1 MGWNRLTSL
10 AIMILCATGACCSAL
25 AEPRRDGYY
34 EGKEEGWFWRELLLN
49 PQAPPPLLE
58 PETQTSDASD
68 EEPAQT
74 EPSEKEAPQP
84 RPLSPE
90 WMRVKL
96 PEYRDRAI
104 EQPTPD
110 NVRAYFYLQ
119 RYAMDMA
126 ERFALVA
133 QKVVLADPSLDEN
146 TRRPISTY
154 GAQVFDE
161 VARDNTLHVATRIA
175 SLAGMWY
182 FYKSDCPYC
191 RAQNPILERL
201 QHRIG
206 LAVLPIAL
214 DDRAMPEAPFGRFVP
229 NKGHAQQL
237 GVTQT
242 PTLYL
247 VRKPNE
253 FVLVSEGLVTDDGL
267 LERIVYAAHDAGWIS
282 DEEFNSTRAAKP
294 AGLSVDA
301 AGVDPDLLSDPL
313 KLVQF
318 LKAHDAAEATAPS
331 LP

>member
-1 MGWNRLTSL
+1 MGRNRLTSL
-10 AIMILCATGACCSAL
+10 TFAFVCASGVLCSAL
-25 AEPRRDGYY
+25 AESPRGDGYY
-34 EGKEEGWFWRELLLN
+34 EGKEEGWFWRELF
-49 PQAPPPLLE
+49 PAAQPPALE
-58 PETQTSDASD
+58 PEIPATDASV
-68 EEPAQT
+68 EEPVQEARIQ
-74 EPSEKEAPQP
+74 SEAAQP

-90 WMRVKL
+90 WMRAKL
-96 PEYRDRAI
+96 PEYRDRAL

-154 GAQVFDE
+154 GGQVFDE
-161 VARDNTLHVATRIA
+161 VARENTLRVATRIA

-206 LAVLPIAL
+206 LVVLPIAL
-214 DDRAMPEAPFGRFVP
+214 DDRAMPEAPFGRFVS

-253 FVLVSEGLVTDDGL
+253 FVLISEGLVTDDGL
-267 LERIVYAAHDAGWIS
+267 LERIVYAAHDAGWIT

-301 AGVDPDLLSDPL
+301 EAVDADVLADPV

-318 LKAHDAAEATAPS
+318 LKAHDPAEAMAPA

>member
-10 AIMILCATGACCSAL
+10 AITIVCATALCCSAL
-25 AEPRRDGYY
+25 AEQRPDGYY
-34 EGKEEGWFWRELLLN
+34 EGKEEGWFWRELLLD
-49 PQAPPPLLE
+49 PQLPPIE
-58 PETQTSDASD
+58 PETPPNEAIV
-68 EEPAQT
+68 EEPAQIET
-74 EPSEKEAPQP
+74 RQNEVAQP

-90 WMRVKL
+90 WMRLKL
-96 PEYRDRAI
+96 PEYRDRAL

-133 QKVVLADPSLDEN
+133 QKVVLSDPSLDEN

-154 GAQVFDE
+154 GGHVFDE
-161 VARDNTLHVATRIA
+161 VARDNTLRVATKIA

-201 QHRIG
+201 QRRIG

-214 DDRAMPEAPFGRFVP
+214 DNRAMPEGPFVRFVP

-267 LERIVYAAHDAGWIS
+267 LERIVYAAHDAGWIT

-294 AGLSVDA
+294 AGLSVNA
-301 AGVDPDLLSDPL
+301 EGVDPDLLADPL

-318 LKAHDAAEATAPS
+318 LKTHDAAEATVPS
-331 LP
+331 QP

>member
-1 MGWNRLTSL
+1 MGRNRLTSL
-10 AIMILCATGACCSAL
+10 TFAVVCASGVLCSAL
-25 AEPRRDGYY
+25 AESPRGDGYY
-34 EGKEEGWFWRELLLN
+34 EGKEEGWFWRELF
-49 PQAPPPLLE
+49 PAAQPPALE
-58 PETQTSDASD
+58 PETEATDASV
-68 EEPAQT
+68 EEPVQ
-74 EPSEKEAPQP
+74 EAPIQSEAAQP

-90 WMRVKL
+90 WMRAKL
-96 PEYRDRAI
+96 PEYRDRAL

-154 GAQVFDE
+154 GGQVFDE
-161 VARDNTLHVATRIA
+161 VARENTLRVATRIA

-206 LAVLPIAL
+206 LVVLPIAL

-253 FVLVSEGLVTDDGL
+253 FVLISEGLVTDDGL
-267 LERIVYAAHDAGWIS
+267 LERIVYAAHDAGWIT

-294 AGLSVDA
+294 AGLSVDTET
-301 AGVDPDLLSDPL
+301 VDADALADPV

-318 LKAHDAAEATAPS
+318 LKAHDPAGAMAPTQ
-331 LP
+331 P

>member
-1 MGWNRLTSL
+1 MGRNRLTSI
-10 AIMILCATGACCSAL
+10 AFAFVCASGVFCSAG
-25 AEPRRDGYY
+25 AESPRTDGYY
-34 EGKEEGWFWRELLLN
+34 EGKEEGWFWRELL
-49 PQAPPPLLE
+49 PAMQPPTLE
-58 PETQTSDASD
+58 PEIETRDKS
-68 EEPAQT
+68 EEPVQEPPIQT
-74 EPSEKEAPQP
+74 EAPQP

-90 WMRVKL
+90 WMRAKL
-96 PEYRDRAI
+96 PEYRDKAL

-154 GAQVFDE
+154 GGQVFDE
-161 VARDNTLHVATRIA
+161 VARENTLRVATRIA

-201 QHRIG
+201 QRRIG
-206 LAVLPIAL
+206 LVVLPIAL
-214 DDRAMPEAPFGRFVP
+214 DGRAMPEAPFGRFVP

-253 FVLVSEGLVTDDGL
+253 FVLISEGLVTDDGL
-267 LERIVYAAHDAGWIS
+267 LERIVYAAHDAGWIT

-294 AGLSVDA
+294 SGLSVDPEI
-301 AGVDPDLLSDPL
+301 VDADLLGDPV

-318 LKAHDAAEATAPS
+318 LRAHDPAEAMASPQ
-331 LP
+331 P